1 VARARLRAHPRFHR
15 HFMPPGSSWLDL
27 AGCRFGLLTGEQ
39 RFRRGFRKYLEVL
52 GHGIRA

>member
-1 VARARLRAHPRFHR
+1 
-15 HFMPPGSSWLDL
+15 MPPGSSWLDL